1 MQGQVLIRHGDE
13 EVRREPEPFPLYPGE
28 ALFGKV
34 SPLQVVTQNTALR
47 LRATRDVTIDG
58 TFFNAGEEWLFR
70 GYAFR
75 SARFSCVFSDP
86 VALPPTFRASKCK

>member
-1 MQGQVLIRHGDE
+1 VCNKQGQVLIRHGDE

-58 TFFNAGEEWLFR
+58 TFYNAGEEWLFR
-70 GYAFR
+70 GYASSFLYI
-75 SARFSCVFSDP
+75 FF
-86 VALPPTFRASKCK
+86 LY